1 MSKTKTVE
9 DLLREQIG
17 NGSYPD
23 GRLPGERELAVQ
35 FQVGRNTVR
44 AALHRLESEGWIER
58 HRKKGT
64 LIRAAQPVSDRG
76 LAGIIMRTSGH
87 LYEDFHHCLLT
98 GLIQAGYSVQS
109 VSISPIVTN
118 RNHHRAGVEAAIR
131 KLLKADPKVLIL
143 DGFIHSGI
151 PLIGEIRKR
160 DPILF
165 DFYDS
170 ALSRKFTGVW
180 FDYRKAGYLA
190 GKYLTGRGCRH
201 PVLFTDQVPPKV
213 RLNPNSYRHHKTKL
227 LIEGFRQAMVEAG
240 IDSETSIIDFIACS
254 RREHQKVLDELSSR
268 PENIPDGFC
277 GGSDILTVDF
287 IRHLLEDYGK
297 IPKNILFAGIG
308 NTPWSRE
315 PSLYPFTSVD
325 LNVEKAV
332 ETIVRQAELPPER
345 RQDIFIEPKLIE
357 RHPKN
362 PIGI

>member
-1 MSKTKTVE
+1 MNKTETVQE
-9 DLLREQIG
+9 KLREQIE

-23 GRLPGERELAVQ
+23 GRLPGERELAVL

-44 AALHRLESEGWIER
+44 AALHELEAEGWIER

-64 LIRAAQPVSDRG
+64 LIKTAQPVSDRG
-76 LAGIIMRTSGH
+76 LAAVIMRTSGH

-109 VSISPIVTN
+109 VSISPIVPD
-118 RNHHRAGVEAAIR
+118 RKLHRAGVEAAIR
-131 KLLKADPKVLIL
+131 KLLKADPKVLLL
-143 DGFIHSGI
+143 DGLIHSGI

-160 DPILF
+160 NPILF

-190 GKYLTGRGCRH
+190 GKYLTDRGCRR
-201 PVLFTDQVPPKV
+201 PVLFTDPVPPKV
-213 RLNPNSYRHHKTKL
+213 RLNPDFYGRHKTKL
-227 LIEGFRQAMVEAG
+227 LIEGFRQAMTEAG
-240 IDSETSIIDFIACS
+240 IDSETSIIDSIASS
-254 RREHQKVLDELSSR
+254 RRDHLKILGVLSYR
-268 PENIPDGFC
+268 QENLPDGFC
-277 GGSDILTVDF
+277 GGSDILTVEF
-287 IRHLLEDYGK
+287 IKHLLEDHGR
-297 IPKNILFAGIG
+297 IPQNILFAGIG

-315 PSLYPFTSVD
+315 ASLYPFTSVD

-332 ETIVRQAELPPER
+332 ETIIRQAELPPEC

-362 PIGI
+362 QFRN